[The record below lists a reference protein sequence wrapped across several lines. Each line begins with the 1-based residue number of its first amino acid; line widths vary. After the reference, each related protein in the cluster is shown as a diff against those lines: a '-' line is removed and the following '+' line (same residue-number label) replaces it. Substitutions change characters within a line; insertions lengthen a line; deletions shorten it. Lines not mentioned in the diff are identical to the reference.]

1 MYKKGEIIIE
11 KNENIVFPQK
21 NLNIENERLIYT
33 VKEVATLLHSSP
45 NYIYQLIEK
54 GFLPA
59 LKLGSVKIL
68 KSSLQKFL
76 IDNEGFDLS
85 DINNIKKLSIQNL

>member
-1 MYKKGEIIIE
+1 ME

-85 DINNIKKLSIQNL
+85 DINNVKKFTIQNL

>member
-1 MYKKGEIIIE
+1 MYKKGEIIME

-45 NYIYQLIEK
+45 NYIYQLI
-54 GFLPA
+54 
-59 LKLGSVKIL
+59 
-68 KSSLQKFL
+68 
-76 IDNEGFDLS
+76 
-85 DINNIKKLSIQNL
+85 

>member
-1 MYKKGEIIIE
+1 ME

-85 DINNIKKLSIQNL
+85 YINNVKKLSIQNL